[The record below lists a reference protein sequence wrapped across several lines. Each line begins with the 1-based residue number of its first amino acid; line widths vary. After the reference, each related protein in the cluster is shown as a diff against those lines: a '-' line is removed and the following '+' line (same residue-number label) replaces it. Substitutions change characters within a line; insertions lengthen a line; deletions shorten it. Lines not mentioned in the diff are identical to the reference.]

1 VRSLKL
7 FFYLYIMLVP
17 TFQVLVCGSFKLYT
31 WTLFVSIIVVL
42 TLLKAK
48 KIFFNKSE
56 IALILSVFAIN
67 IFYVL
72 LLGKYLFYI
81 RFSYV
86 IILSI
91 FLAKIFAE
99 YFSLDELISF
109 VNKIYMIV
117 ISILVLEYIAYILGF
132 HGVISE
138 ALTCEISG
146 ITQYKT
152 FNSNF
157 SNILGIGAQ
166 VRGLNFPFMGP
177 QVASQMSAISFLW
190 FIIIWYSDRNKYS
203 HLFYWAALSL
213 TLLVISPSAT
223 IITALL
229 LVVGFT
235 SIAYLR
241 YSHFHSTNFVNI
253 NSISAAL
260 LIIILGV
267 YLVLE
272 YAFISYNNLGDKL
285 RTIVLGQ
292 LDIFDRIT
300 IMEGLF
306 GVGSEDLSDYIAGAP
321 GEMGIIS
328 QMLRVGIIGILVFV
342 VFLLYVM
349 KPLAGIIEIIF
360 IQKKYYILASATTLL
375 IHLLSY
381 IHYAVIF
388 RDGAME
394 LFIINLSL
402 LLFFLKK
409 YRY

>member
-1 VRSLKL
+1 
-7 FFYLYIMLVP
+7 MLVP

-223 IITALL
+223 IITALF
-229 LVVGFT
+229 LVVSVT
-235 SIAYLR
+235 SVAYLK
-241 YSHFHSTNFVNI
+241 YTHITNFV
-253 NSISAAL
+253 SIKSIYAAI
-260 LIIILGV
+260 LIIIFGV
-267 YLVLE
+267 YFAFE
-272 YAFISYNNLGDKL
+272 FAFINYQDLGDIYK
-285 RTIVLGQ
+285 TIVLEQ
-292 LDIFDRIT
+292 YNIMDKT
-300 IMEGLF
+300 SIMEALF
-306 GVGSEDLSDYIAGAP
+306 GVRLEDLSYYIAGAP
-321 GEMGIIS
+321 GEIGILN
-328 QMLRVGIIGILVFV
+328 QMLRVGIIGILIFGVYI
-342 VFLLYVM
+342 LYIT
-349 KPLAGIIEIIF
+349 KPLAGVFQLIF
-360 IQKKYYILASATTLL
+360 VQKKYYILASVTTLL
-375 IHLLSY
+375 IYILSD
-381 IHYAVIF
+381 IHYEVIF
-388 RDGAME
+388 HDGVME
-394 LFIINLSL
+394 LFILHLSL
-402 LLFFLKK
+402 LLVFLIK

>member
-1 VRSLKL
+1 MQSLKL

-117 ISILVLEYIAYILGF
+117 ISIMVLEYIAYILGNQKI
-132 HGVISE
+132 ISE
-138 ALTCEISG
+138 VLVCEISD

-152 FNSNF
+152 LSNNF
-157 SNILGIGAQ
+157 SNLLGIPI
-166 VRGLNFPFMGP
+166 RGLNFPFMGP
-177 QVASQMSAISFLW
+177 QVASQMSAVSFLW
-190 FIIIWYSDRNKYS
+190 FFIIWASDRNRYS

-213 TLLVISPSAT
+213 ILLVISPTAT
-223 IITALL
+223 IITA
-229 LVVGFT
+229 
-235 SIAYLR
+235 
-241 YSHFHSTNFVNI
+241 N
-253 NSISAAL
+253 
-260 LIIILGV
+260 
-267 YLVLE
+267 
-272 YAFISYNNLGDKL
+272 
-285 RTIVLGQ
+285 
-292 LDIFDRIT
+292 
-300 IMEGLF
+300 
-306 GVGSEDLSDYIAGAP
+306 P
-321 GEMGIIS
+321 MG
-328 QMLRVGIIGILVFV
+328 
-342 VFLLYVM
+342 
-349 KPLAGIIEIIF
+349 
-360 IQKKYYILASATTLL
+360 
-375 IHLLSY
+375 
-381 IHYAVIF
+381 
-388 RDGAME
+388 
-394 LFIINLSL
+394 
-402 LLFFLKK
+402 
-409 YRY
+409 

>member
-1 VRSLKL
+1 MRSLKL

-152 FNSNF
+152 LTNNF
-157 SNILGIGAQ
+157 SNIVGIGEQ

-213 TLLVISPSAT
+213 TLLVISPNAT

-272 YAFISYNNLGDKL
+272 YAFISYNNLDDIFI
-285 RTIVLGQ
+285 IVLGQ
-292 LDIFDRIT
+292 LEIFDRIT

-306 GVGSEDLSDYIAGAP
+306 GVGSENLSYYIDGLATEIGVL
-321 GEMGIIS
+321 S
-328 QMLRVGIIGILVFV
+328 QMLRVGIIGLLVFV

-375 IHLLSY
+375 IHVLSF